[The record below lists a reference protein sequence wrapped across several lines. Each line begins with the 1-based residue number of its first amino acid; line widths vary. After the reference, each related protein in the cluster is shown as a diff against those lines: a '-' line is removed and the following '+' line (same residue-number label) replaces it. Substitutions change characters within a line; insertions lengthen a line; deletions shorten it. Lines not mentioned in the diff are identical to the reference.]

1 MDHVPS
7 QSHPLPSFLTRD
19 LHLNPFHQFQPHH
32 HNHNNDNPKE
42 DNNNK
47 HNIDDFLNRGLN
59 RDQNKNIIT
68 NIVTGVSAVSED
80 GREFSSTMS
89 LGDSSEM
96 GAIRRSR
103 GRPTGSKNKPQPPI
117 IINKDS
123 ANTLRSHLIEIS
135 DGCDIMESVATY
147 ARRRQRGVCILSA
160 SGAVTNVILRQPAS
174 TGAVVTL
181 NGRFDILSLSGSFL
195 PPPAPPAAASSLA
208 IYLGGS
214 QGQVVGGSVVG
225 PLLASG
231 SIIIMAASFGNA
243 SYERL
248 PLEEEEE
255 TSPVDGGRGLGL
267 GSSEI
272 VGEQHNH
279 NRNHDHDRY
288 HQQQIEADHNTTS
301 VYNGVSHNLLN
312 SFELSSAEGG
322 FWGGNGSGRSSF

>member
-1 MDHVPS
+1 MDHVVS
-7 QSHPLPSFLTRD
+7 QGHSLPSFLTRD

-32 HNHNNDNPKE
+32 HNHNNDNTEE
-42 DNNNK
+42 DNNKN
-47 HNIDDFLNRGLN
+47 NVDNFLNRGLN
-59 RDQNKNIIT
+59 RDQNKNITTNTIT
-68 NIVTGVSAVSED
+68 SRVSAVSED

-89 LGDSSEM
+89 LGDNSEM

-123 ANTLRSHLIEIS
+123 ANALRSHLIEIS
-135 DGCDIMESVATY
+135 DGCDIMESVAAY

-174 TGAVVTL
+174 AGAVVTL
-181 NGRFDILSLSGSFL
+181 NGRYDILSLSGSFL

-231 SIIIMAASFGNA
+231 SIVIMAASFGNA

-255 TSPVDGGRGLGL
+255 TSPVHGGGGLGL

-272 VGEQHNH
+272 IGEQQHRNRNHNH
-279 NRNHDHDRY
+279 NHNNY

-322 FWGGNGSGRSSF
+322 FWGGNGRSSF